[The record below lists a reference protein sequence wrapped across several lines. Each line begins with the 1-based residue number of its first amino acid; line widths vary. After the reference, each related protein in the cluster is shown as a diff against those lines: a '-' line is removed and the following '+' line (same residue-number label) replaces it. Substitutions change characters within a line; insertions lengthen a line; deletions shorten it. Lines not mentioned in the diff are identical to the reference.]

1 MKYTR
6 LPTLPVFTE
15 PDTPEGNRI
24 STACK
29 IVAAAAFL
37 SVGFVLGVV
46 FHKAVGENNAS
57 AHCGD
62 NGSINIFPN
71 GTIPQGNSRPF
82 GYSLILIYVSLSFL
96 SCHAA
101 HTPLP

>member
-15 PDTPEGNRI
+15 PDTLEGNRI
-24 STACK
+24 STVFK
-29 IVAAAAFL
+29 IIAAAAFF

-46 FHKAVGENNAS
+46 FHKAVGGNNAS

-82 GYSLILIYVSLSFL
+82 EYCFSY
-96 SCHAA
+96 
-101 HTPLP
+101 